1 MAEEGGET
9 AMKRLLIGI
18 VSGQL
23 LFWGGAFGQSKLVG
37 VALVMLVFGAGLL
50 GYLSATGTE

>member
-1 MAEEGGET
+1 
-9 AMKRLLIGI
+9 MKRLLIGI